1 MHLIDINDGGLTCT
15 DDQVELVYDQPSI
28 AYFNGKI
35 LLFGNEALAN
45 VKSHPQAC
53 ASQYMGRL
61 SDETLASPLGEAL
74 NHADLIFHH
83 LKKMTTATSIEE
95 CAFLIPAYFSDEQLQ
110 LLLGIALAVGLTPR
124 GFINSGLARQKANN
138 EPNFYLLDIGL
149 RQGQLSSVVLTDTML
164 ANTSTANFDSLGLF
178 SIVDTWLKEIANVFL
193 DSIRF
198 DPLHS
203 ATTEQQAFDQVLT
216 WVEQGQLPQDA
227 RISVDIDGYSRSAEI
242 NINKLI
248 NQLSQQLDQ
257 LSLTDANHLVLTPRA
272 AKIPMLVDLL
282 ESRVAS
288 VCVSDNTIY
297 FEQAQKL
304 AQSFI
309 PGQVDRL
316 NAHPLLNFGNSS
328 TPPITS
334 GNDLNSADTTARH
347 VEQVPATHLLS
358 DSVATAITT
367 RTFEAFLDED
377 GLLRPNAQVLVNGQ
391 PASQAKLKHG
401 DQVSFAGSSWQA
413 IRVE

>member
-15 DDQVELVYDQPSI
+15 NGEGEVVYEQPSI
-28 AYFNGKI
+28 AFFNGQS

-61 SDETLASPLGEAL
+61 SDETLATPLGEAL

-83 LKKMTTATSIEE
+83 LKKVASALSIED
-95 CAFLIPAYFSDEQLQ
+95 CAFLVPAYFSDEQLQ
-110 LLLGIALAVGLTPR
+110 LLLGIALATGLNPR
-124 GFINSGLARQKANN
+124 GFINNGLARRAEDN
-138 EPNFYLLDIGL
+138 ELNFYLLDIGL
-149 RQGQLSSVVLTDTML
+149 RQGQLSKVQLSDTML

-178 SIVDTWLKEIANVFL
+178 SIVDTWLQEIAKVFL

-216 WVEQGQLPQDA
+216 WVEQGQLPEDA

-242 NINKLI
+242 NTNQLI

-257 LSLTDANHLVLTPRA
+257 LGLTEASNLVITARA
-272 AKIPMLVDLL
+272 AKIPMLMDLL
-282 ESRVAS
+282 ESRVANVS
-288 VCVSDNTIY
+288 VSKNQDY
-297 FEQAQKL
+297 FEQALKL
-304 AQSFI
+304 AQSFE

-316 NAHPLLNFGNSS
+316 NAHPLLD
-328 TPPITS
+328 S
-334 GNDLNSADTTARH
+334 GNLGAPATTPSNNPTSLNTTAGE
-347 VEQVPATHLLS
+347 VERGPATHLLD
-358 DSVATAITT
+358 DSAAIAITN
-367 RTFEAFLDED
+367 RAFEDFLDED

-391 PASQAKLKHG
+391 PARQAKLKHG
-401 DQVSFAGSSWQA
+401 DQVSFAGNSWQA

>member
-15 DDQVELVYDQPSI
+15 NDQGQVVYDQPSI
-28 AYFNGKI
+28 AYFNGKS
-35 LLFGNEALAN
+35 LLFGQEAMAN
-45 VKSHPQAC
+45 VKSNPQAC

-83 LKKMTTATSIEE
+83 LKQITSATSIED

-110 LLLGIALAVGLTPR
+110 LLLGIALAAGLSPC
-124 GFINSGLARQKANN
+124 GFINSGLARQTANN

-149 RQGQLSSVVLTDTML
+149 RQGQLSNVARTGTML

-178 SIVDTWLKEIANVFL
+178 SIVDTWLQEIAKVFL

-203 ATTEQQAFDQVLT
+203 AATEQQAFDQVLT
-216 WVEQGQLPQDA
+216 WVEQGKLSQDA

-242 NINKLI
+242 NINQLI
-248 NQLSQQLDQ
+248 KQLSQQLDQ
-257 LSLTDANHLVLTPRA
+257 LGLTDADHLVLTPRA
-272 AKIPMLVDLL
+272 AKIPMLMELL
-282 ESRVAS
+282 ESRTAS
-288 VCVSDNTIY
+288 ICVSNNPGY

-304 AQSFI
+304 AQSFL

-316 NAHPLLNFGNSS
+316 NAHPLLDSGDPI
-328 TPPITS
+328 TPPNARS
-334 GNDLNSADTTARH
+334 NDFVSADTQA
-347 VEQVPATHLLS
+347 EQVERGPATHLLG
-358 DSVATAITT
+358 DSTATAMTN
-367 RTFEAFLDED
+367 RSFEAFLDED
-377 GLLRPNAQVLVNGQ
+377 GLLRPNTQVLVNGQ
-391 PASQAKLKHG
+391 SPRQAKLKHG
-401 DQVSFAGSSWQA
+401 DQVSFAGNSWQA

>member
-15 DDQVELVYDQPSI
+15 DDQGEVVYDQPSI
-28 AYFNGKI
+28 AFFNGKI

-149 RQGQLSSVVLTDTML
+149 RQGQLSSVALTDTML

-227 RISVDIDGYSRSAEI
+227 RISVDIEGYSRSAEI

-248 NQLSQQLDQ
+248 NQLSLQLDQ

-288 VCVSDNTIY
+288 VCVSNNTIY

-304 AQSFI
+304 AQSFM

-347 VEQVPATHLLS
+347 VERGPATHLLS

>member
-15 DDQVELVYDQPSI
+15 NDQGQVVYDQPSI
-28 AYFNGKI
+28 AYFNGKS
-35 LLFGNEALAN
+35 LLFGQEAMAN
-45 VKSHPQAC
+45 VKSNPQAC

-83 LKKMTTATSIEE
+83 LKQITSATSIED

-110 LLLGIALAVGLTPR
+110 LLLGIALAAGLSPC
-124 GFINSGLARQKANN
+124 GFINSGLARQTANN

-149 RQGQLSSVVLTDTML
+149 RQGQLSNVARTGTML

-178 SIVDTWLKEIANVFL
+178 SIVDTWLQEIAKVFL

-203 ATTEQQAFDQVLT
+203 AATEQQAFDQVLT
-216 WVEQGQLPQDA
+216 WVEQGKLSQDA

-242 NINKLI
+242 NINQLI
-248 NQLSQQLDQ
+248 KQLSQQLDQ
-257 LSLTDANHLVLTPRA
+257 LGLTDADHLVLTPRA
-272 AKIPMLVDLL
+272 AKIPMLMELL
-282 ESRVAS
+282 ESRTAS
-288 VCVSDNTIY
+288 ICVSNNPGY

-304 AQSFI
+304 AQSFL

-316 NAHPLLNFGNSS
+316 NAHPLLDSGDPI
-328 TPPITS
+328 TPPNARS
-334 GNDLNSADTTARH
+334 NDFVRTDTQA
-347 VEQVPATHLLS
+347 EQVERGPATHLLG
-358 DSVATAITT
+358 DSTATAMTN
-367 RTFEAFLDED
+367 RSFEAFLDED
-377 GLLRPNAQVLVNGQ
+377 GLLRPNTQVLVNGQ
-391 PASQAKLKHG
+391 SPRQAKLKHG
-401 DQVSFAGSSWQA
+401 DQVSFAGNSWQA

>member
-15 DDQVELVYDQPSI
+15 DDQGELVYDQPSI

-95 CAFLIPAYFSDEQLQ
+95 CAFLIPACFSDEQLQ

-149 RQGQLSSVVLTDTML
+149 RQGQLSSVALTDTML

-248 NQLSQQLDQ
+248 NQLSLQLDQ

-288 VCVSDNTIY
+288 VCVSNNTIY

-304 AQSFI
+304 AQSFM

-347 VEQVPATHLLS
+347 VERGPATHLLS

>member
-15 DDQVELVYDQPSI
+15 DDQGELVYDQPSI

-149 RQGQLSSVVLTDTML
+149 RQGQLSRVALADTML

-178 SIVDTWLKEIANVFL
+178 SIVDTWLQEIANVFL

-216 WVEQGQLPQDA
+216 WVEQEQLPQDA

-248 NQLSQQLDQ
+248 NQLSLQLDQ

-288 VCVSDNTIY
+288 VCVSNNTIY

-347 VEQVPATHLLS
+347 VERGPATHLLS

>member
-15 DDQVELVYDQPSI
+15 DDQGELVYDQPSI

-74 NHADLIFHH
+74 NHSDLIFHH
-83 LKKMTTATSIEE
+83 LKKMTTATSIAE

-149 RQGQLSSVVLTDTML
+149 RQGQLSSVALTDTML

-248 NQLSQQLDQ
+248 NQLSLQLDQ

-288 VCVSDNTIY
+288 VCVSNNTIY

-304 AQSFI
+304 AQSFM

-347 VEQVPATHLLS
+347 VEPGPATHLLS

-401 DQVSFAGSSWQA
+401 DQVSFTGSSWQA

>member
-15 DDQVELVYDQPSI
+15 DDQGEVVYDQPSI

-83 LKKMTTATSIEE
+83 LKKMTTTTSIEE
-95 CAFLIPAYFSDEQLQ
+95 CAFLIPASFSDEQLQ

-149 RQGQLSSVVLTDTML
+149 RQGQLSSVALTDTML

-288 VCVSDNTIY
+288 VCVSNNTIY
-297 FEQAQKL
+297 FEQGQKL
-304 AQSFI
+304 AQSFM
-309 PGQVDRL
+309 PAQVDRL

-347 VEQVPATHLLS
+347 VERGPATHLLS

-413 IRVE
+413 ILVE

>member
-1 MHLIDINDGGLTCT
+1 MHLIDINDGGLICT
-15 DDQVELVYDQPSI
+15 DYKGEVVYDQPSI
-28 AYFNGKI
+28 AYFNGKS

-45 VKSHPQAC
+45 IKSHPQAC

-61 SDETLASPLGEAL
+61 SDEALASPLGEAL
-74 NHADLIFHH
+74 NHSDLIFHH
-83 LKKMTTATSIEE
+83 LKKMTSATNIEE
-95 CAFLIPAYFSDEQLQ
+95 CTFLIPAYFSDAQLQ
-110 LLLGIALAVGLTPR
+110 LLLGIALAAGLTPR
-124 GFINSGLARQKANN
+124 GFINSGLAHQTANN

-149 RQGQLSSVVLTDTML
+149 RQGQLSSVALTDTML
-164 ANTSTANFDSLGLF
+164 ANTSTANFDGLGLF
-178 SIVDTWLKEIANVFL
+178 SIVDTWLQEIANVFL

-203 ATTEQQAFDQVLT
+203 AATEQQAFDQVLT
-216 WVEQGQLPQDA
+216 WVERGQLPQDA
-227 RISVDIDGYSRSAEI
+227 RISVDIDGYSRNAEI
-242 NINKLI
+242 NINQLI
-248 NQLSQQLDQ
+248 KQLSQQLDQ

-288 VCVSDNTIY
+288 VCVSNNTIY

-304 AQSFI
+304 AQNFM
-309 PGQVDRL
+309 PGQVERL
-316 NAHPLLNFGNSS
+316 NAHPLLDFGNSS
-328 TPPITS
+328 TPAITS
-334 GNDLNSADTTARH
+334 GNDLDNADTTA
-347 VEQVPATHLLS
+347 EQVERGPATHLLG
-358 DSVATAITT
+358 DSAATAIIN

-401 DQVSFAGSSWQA
+401 DQVSFAGIRWQA

>member
-15 DDQVELVYDQPSI
+15 NDQGEVVYEQPSI
-28 AYFNGKI
+28 AYFNGKS
-35 LLFGNEALAN
+35 LLFGHEALAN

-83 LKKMTTATSIEE
+83 LKKMTAATSIED

-110 LLLGIALAVGLTPR
+110 LLLGIALAAGLTPC
-124 GFINSGLARQKANN
+124 GFINSGLARQTANN

-149 RQGQLSSVVLTDTML
+149 RQGQLSSVARTDTLL

-178 SIVDTWLKEIANVFL
+178 SIVDTWLQEIANVFL

-242 NINKLI
+242 NINQLI

-257 LSLTDANHLVLTPRA
+257 LGLTDANHLVLTPRA

-282 ESRVAS
+282 ESRTAS
-288 VCVSDNTIY
+288 VRVSNNQQY

-304 AQSFI
+304 AQSFV
-309 PGQVDRL
+309 PGQVERL
-316 NAHPLLNFGNSS
+316 NAHPLLDFGSAS
-328 TPPITS
+328 TPPTAS
-334 GNDLNSADTTARH
+334 GNDLNSADTTA
-347 VEQVPATHLLS
+347 EQVERGPATHLLG
-358 DSVATAITT
+358 DSAATAITN
-367 RTFEAFLDED
+367 RSFEAFLDED

-391 PASQAKLKHG
+391 PARQAKLKHS
-401 DQVSFAGSSWQA
+401 DQVSFAGNSWQA

>member
-15 DDQVELVYDQPSI
+15 DDQGEVVYDQPSI

-149 RQGQLSSVVLTDTML
+149 RQGQLSSVALTDTML

-227 RISVDIDGYSRSAEI
+227 RISVDIEGYSRSAEI

-248 NQLSQQLDQ
+248 NQLSLQLDQ

-288 VCVSDNTIY
+288 VCVSNNTIY

-347 VEQVPATHLLS
+347 VERGPATHLLS

>member
-15 DDQVELVYDQPSI
+15 DDQGELVYDQPSI

-149 RQGQLSSVVLTDTML
+149 RQGQLSSVALTDTML

-248 NQLSQQLDQ
+248 NQLSLQLDQ

-288 VCVSDNTIY
+288 VCVSNNTIY

-304 AQSFI
+304 AQSFM

-347 VEQVPATHLLS
+347 VERGPATHLLS

>member
-15 DDQVELVYDQPSI
+15 DDQGEVVYDQPSI

-149 RQGQLSSVVLTDTML
+149 RQGQLSSVALTDTML
-164 ANTSTANFDSLGLF
+164 ANTSTANFDSLGFF
-178 SIVDTWLKEIANVFL
+178 SIVDTWLQEIAKVFL

-248 NQLSQQLDQ
+248 NQLSLQLDQ

-288 VCVSDNTIY
+288 VCVSNNTIY

-304 AQSFI
+304 AQSFM

-347 VEQVPATHLLS
+347 VERGPATHLLS

>member
-1 MHLIDINDGGLTCT
+1 MHLIDINDGGVTCT
-15 DDQVELVYDQPSI
+15 NDRGEVVYDQPSI
-28 AYFNGKI
+28 AYFNGKS
-35 LLFGNEALAN
+35 LLFGYEAMAN

-61 SDETLASPLGEAL
+61 SDETLASPLGEAF

-83 LKKMTTATSIEE
+83 LKKMASVTNTED

-110 LLLGIALAVGLTPR
+110 LLLGIAIAAGLSPC
-124 GFINSGLARQKANN
+124 GFINSGLARQTANN

-149 RQGQLSSVVLTDTML
+149 RQGQLSSVARSGTML
-164 ANTSTANFDSLGLF
+164 VNTSTANFDSLGLF
-178 SIVDTWLKEIANVFL
+178 SIVDTWLQEIANVFL

-242 NINKLI
+242 NINQLT

-257 LSLTDANHLVLTPRA
+257 LGLTGANHLVLTPRA
-272 AKIPMLVDLL
+272 AKIPMLMELL
-282 ESRVAS
+282 ENRTAS
-288 VCVSDNTIY
+288 VCASNNPSY

-304 AQSFI
+304 AQSFV

-316 NAHPLLNFGNSS
+316 NAHPLLDFDSPI
-328 TPPITS
+328 TPPTAS
-334 GNDLNSADTTARH
+334 SNGLVGAETPADQ
-347 VEQVPATHLLS
+347 VERGSATHLLG
-358 DSVATAITT
+358 DSAATAITN
-367 RTFEAFLDED
+367 RSFEAFLDED

-391 PASQAKLKHG
+391 PARQAKLKHS
-401 DQVSFAGSSWQA
+401 DQVSFAGNSWQA

>member
-15 DDQVELVYDQPSI
+15 NGEGEVVYEQPSI
-28 AYFNGKI
+28 AFFNGQS

-61 SDETLASPLGEAL
+61 SDETLATPLGEAL

-83 LKKMTTATSIEE
+83 LKKVATALSIED
-95 CAFLIPAYFSDEQLQ
+95 CAFLVPAYFSDEQLQ
-110 LLLGIALAVGLTPR
+110 LLLGIALAAGLIPR
-124 GFINSGLARQKANN
+124 GFINNGLARRAEGN
-138 EPNFYLLDIGL
+138 ELNFYLLDIGL
-149 RQGQLSSVVLTDTML
+149 RQGQLSNVRLSDTML

-178 SIVDTWLKEIANVFL
+178 SIVDTWLQEIAKVFL

-216 WVEQGQLPQDA
+216 WVEQGQLPEDA

-242 NINKLI
+242 NTSQLI

-257 LSLTDANHLVLTPRA
+257 LGLTEASNLVITARA
-272 AKIPMLVDLL
+272 AKIPMLMDLL
-282 ESRVAS
+282 ESRVANVS
-288 VCVSDNTIY
+288 VSKNQDY
-297 FEQAQKL
+297 FEQALKL
-304 AQSFI
+304 AQSFE

-316 NAHPLLNFGNSS
+316 NAHPLLE
-328 TPPITS
+328 S
-334 GNDLNSADTTARH
+334 GNLSAPATTPSNNPTSLDTTAGE
-347 VEQVPATHLLS
+347 VERGPATHLLE
-358 DSVATAITT
+358 DSAAIAITN
-367 RTFEAFLDED
+367 RAFKDFLDED
-377 GLLRPNAQVLVNGQ
+377 GLLRPNAQVLVNGK

-401 DQVSFAGSSWQA
+401 NQISFAGDSWLA

>member
-15 DDQVELVYDQPSI
+15 DDQGELVYDQPSI

-149 RQGQLSSVVLTDTML
+149 RQGQLSSVALTDTML

-203 ATTEQQAFDQVLT
+203 ATTEQQTFDQVLT

-248 NQLSQQLDQ
+248 NQLSLQLDQ

-288 VCVSDNTIY
+288 VCVSNNTIY

-304 AQSFI
+304 AQSFM
-309 PGQVDRL
+309 PAQVDRL

-328 TPPITS
+328 TPPITP

-347 VEQVPATHLLS
+347 VERGPATHLLS

-401 DQVSFAGSSWQA
+401 DQVSFTGSSWQA